1 MAYCMLNHGHVPSCK
16 MMLKG
21 ELKSKNIYW
30 LSNWPY
36 DKRELSCFNCPRSA
50 RKDPWRPAGE
60 SFEERALKAMNW
72 DANKVTSR
80 IFGIKNL
87 KCQSMCLFFKFRQGF
102 WRHNKYM
109 LPFSF
114 CHLDTTGSAFL
125 GSHHSLRNEWDDCI
139 WLPQLTPGSEVSK
152 FEDEKIGNGNSLM
165 WLITP
170 GFTRSRIPKGQFPF
184 GNHASMLALVEV
196 CS

>member
-87 KCQSMCLFFKFRQGF
+87 KCQSMSLFFKFRQGF
-102 WRHNKYM
+102 LKAQQIYVAILILSSWHNWV
-109 LPFSF
+109 SF
-114 CHLDTTGSAFL
+114 FW
-125 GSHHSLRNEWDDCI
+125 SHHSLRNEWDDCI

-152 FEDEKIGNGNSLM
+152 SEDVKIGNGNSLM
-165 WLITP
+165 WLIRMILVLQVLGVQ
-170 GFTRSRIPKGQFPF
+170 GFQKDSF
-184 GNHASMLALVEV
+184 LLVIMHP
-196 CS
+196 CKLS

>member
-102 WRHNKYM
+102 LKAQQIYVAILILSSWHNWVSFFWGRTTVCEMNGMIAYDCHSWLLAPKFPSLKTWRLEMEIRWCDWSLQVLRVQGFRKD
-109 LPFSF
+109 SF
-114 CHLDTTGSAFL
+114 L
-125 GSHHSLRNEWDDCI
+125 
-139 WLPQLTPGSEVSK
+139 
-152 FEDEKIGNGNSLM
+152 
-165 WLITP
+165 
-170 GFTRSRIPKGQFPF
+170 
-184 GNHASMLALVEV
+184 LVIMHP
-196 CS
+196 C

>member
-30 LSNWPY
+30 LSNWSY

-87 KCQSMCLFFKFRQGF
+87 KCQSMKVQVQARFFEGTT
-102 WRHNKYM
+102 NIC
-109 LPFSF
+109 
-114 CHLDTTGSAFL
+114 CHSHFVILTQLGQFFL

-152 FEDEKIGNGNSLM
+152 FEDVKIGNGNSLM